1 MNKTR
6 LFYLRSEVTCFVMFI
21 VGRVGSNFLAS
32 SMNAHPNVLALNET
46 LMNMTAEQQRAWT
59 LKFLTPPLLSRKGA
73 IGFKIKPVQLADPA
87 GYAQLLREKQPR
99 IIHIWRRNRVKS
111 VISHLNGKRLEK
123 ATGMWNLY
131 DESKRLPPFE
141 VDFAEFEQAL
151 RNRERTDR
159 ESAAYVSSL
168 GLPTL
173 SITYE
178 EMLHDINAVLARTFA
193 FLNVAPLPV
202 KPSTFKATSDDL
214 REVITNFD
222 ALRARYAGTEY
233 ETMFDEVIAPAA
245 IAPRPA
251 VPASA

>member
-1 MNKTR
+1 MSKAR
-6 LFYLRSEVTCFVMFI
+6 LFYLGSEVTCFVMFI
-21 VGRVGSNFLAS
+21 VGRVGSNFLTS
-32 SMNAHPNVLALNET
+32 SMNAHPNVLGLNET
-46 LMNMTAEQQRAWT
+46 LMDMTAEQQRQWT
-59 LKFLTPPLLSRKGA
+59 LRFLTPPLIGRKGA

-87 GYAQLLREKQPR
+87 GYAQLLREKKPR
-99 IIHIWRRNRVKS
+99 IIHIWRRNRIKS

-131 DESKRLPPFE
+131 DESRRLPPFE
-141 VDFAEFEQAL
+141 VDFAEFEEAL

-159 ESAAYVSSL
+159 ESADYVSSL

-178 EMLHDINAVLARTFA
+178 EMLQDINAVLARTFE
-193 FLNVAPLPV
+193 FLNVPPLPV

-222 ALRARYAGTEY
+222 ALRARYAGAEY
-233 ETMFDEVIAPAA
+233 EAMFDEVIA
-245 IAPRPA
+245 APS
-251 VPASA
+251 ASRAGALARG

>member
-1 MNKTR
+1 MSSPR
-6 LFYLRSEVTCFVMFI
+6 LFYLRPQVTCFVMFI
-21 VGRVGSNFLAS
+21 VGRVGSNFLTS
-32 SMNAHPNVLALNET
+32 SMNAHPNVMALNET
-46 LMNMTAEQQRAWT
+46 LMDMTAEQQREWT
-59 LKFLTPPLLSRKGA
+59 LRFLTPPLVSRKGA
-73 IGFKIKPVQLADPA
+73 IGFKIKPVQLADRA
-87 GYAQLLREKQPR
+87 GYAQLLRAQKPK
-99 IIHIWRRNRVKS
+99 IIHIWRRNRIKS

-131 DESKRLPPFE
+131 DESRRLPPFE
-141 VDFAEFEQAL
+141 VDFAEFERAL
-151 RNRERTDR
+151 RNREQTDR
-159 ESAAYVSSL
+159 ESADYVSSL

-178 EMLHDINAVLARTFA
+178 EMLQDINAVLARTFE

-233 ETMFDEVIAPAA
+233 EAMFDEVLVHAPAPAA
-245 IAPRPA
+245 QRA
-251 VPASA
+251 